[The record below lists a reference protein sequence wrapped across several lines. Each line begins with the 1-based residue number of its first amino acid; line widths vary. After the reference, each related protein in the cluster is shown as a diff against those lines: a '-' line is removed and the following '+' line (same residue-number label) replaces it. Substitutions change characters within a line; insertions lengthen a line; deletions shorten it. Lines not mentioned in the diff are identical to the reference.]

1 MGANGSY
8 ISPPPPLFIFPRLR
22 MKNELLDGASP
33 GSWIECNENG
43 WIAKEIF
50 VKWLKNFIIWSRA
63 TKESPVLLLDGHA
76 SSRKRLELINTS
88 IAGENGVILL
98 CFPPYCTHRLQPL
111 NVSFME
117 KTGLQLAIQK
127 TEAVLLVGRRTAGNI
142 KSTIGIEEIKPK
154 GSVKYLGIR
163 MNQPMTF
170 VLHLEEVAA
179 KAEKMVASLS
189 RIMSMQRV
197 SR

>member
-1 MGANGSY
+1 
-8 ISPPPPLFIFPRLR
+8 
-22 MKNELLDGASP
+22 
-33 GSWIECNENG
+33 
-43 WIAKEIF
+43 
-50 VKWLKNFIIWSRA
+50 
-63 TKESPVLLLDGHA
+63 
-76 SSRKRLELINTS
+76 
-88 IAGENGVILL
+88 
-98 CFPPYCTHRLQPL
+98 
-111 NVSFME
+111 ME

-142 KSTIGIEEIKPK
+142 KFTIGMEEIKPK

-170 VLHLEEVAA
+170 VLHLEEVTA

-189 RIMSMQRV
+189 RVMSMQRV